1 MELEIAQSILS
12 NFGLKESI
20 VSIKRVESGLINSTF
35 VLNSSNNSYIL
46 QAINTNIFPNY
57 KKGLENILTVGN
69 WLKRKNYSYSFP
81 LPIKGKYLK
90 VENEVWRLMPCIK
103 NSISYNLVLSLGQ
116 VKSAA
121 SCLGEFY
128 HHLSDFNTESL
139 SITLPNFHN
148 GNFVTKKIKDALLNG
163 EQERLSLSRPLINE
177 IEKELPILKKW
188 DEVCNSLP
196 IRVVH
201 YDTKIN
207 NFLFDKKTDK
217 VLALIDLDTLMPGC
231 VLSDIGD
238 MIRTYSNPLG
248 EESTEFKKVFCKME
262 IVNTIIKEFT
272 NKAALEKE
280 ETENLFFGGMAITFM
295 QCVRFLT
302 DYLNGDSYYKTS
314 YKDQNLVRAKN
325 QWALYK
331 SLRNNVKPPGESLL

>member
-1 MELEIAQSILS
+1 MELKFAQSILLG
-12 NFGLKESI
+12 FGLKESI
-20 VSIKRVESGLINSTF
+20 VTIKKVESGLINSTF

-57 KKGLENILTVGN
+57 EKGLENILTVGN
-69 WLKRKNYSYSFP
+69 WLKRKNYPYSFP
-81 LPIKGKYLK
+81 LPIKGRYLK
-90 VENEVWRLMPCIK
+90 VENEVWRLMPYVK
-103 NSISYNLVLSLGQ
+103 NSISYNRVSSLGQ

-121 SCLGEFY
+121 NCLGEFY

-148 GNFVTKKIKDALLNG
+148 GNWIIKKFEEALLNAD
-163 EQERLSLSRPLINE
+163 QERLLLTKSLINE

-196 IRVVH
+196 ERVVH

-207 NFLFDKKTDK
+207 NFLFDKKTGQ
-217 VLALIDLDTLMPGC
+217 VLALIDLDTIMPGC

-238 MIRTYSNPLG
+238 MIRTYSNPVG
-248 EESTEFKKVFCKME
+248 EESKGIDKVVCNME
-262 IVNTIIKEFT
+262 IINTIIEEFT
-272 NKAALEKE
+272 KKIVLENE
-280 ETENLFFGGMAITFM
+280 EIENLFFGGMAITFM
-295 QCVRFLT
+295 QSVRFLI

-331 SLRNNVKPPGESLL
+331 SLKN

>member
-1 MELEIAQSILS
+1 
-12 NFGLKESI
+12 
-20 VSIKRVESGLINSTF
+20 
-35 VLNSSNNSYIL
+35 
-46 QAINTNIFPNY
+46 
-57 KKGLENILTVGN
+57 
-69 WLKRKNYSYSFP
+69 
-81 LPIKGKYLK
+81 
-90 VENEVWRLMPCIK
+90 
-103 NSISYNLVLSLGQ
+103 

-121 SCLGEFY
+121 NCLGEFY
-128 HHLSDFNTESL
+128 HHLSDFNAENLT
-139 SITLPNFHN
+139 ITLPSFHN
-148 GNFVTKKIKDALLNG
+148 GNSITKKFEEAVFNG
-163 EQERLSLSRPLINE
+163 DKERLLSTNALINE

-207 NFLFDKKTDK
+207 NFLFDKTTDE

-248 EESTEFKKVFCKME
+248 EESKEIEKVICNME
-262 IVNTIIKEFT
+262 VINTIIQAFT
-272 NKAALEKE
+272 NKVVLKKE
-280 ETENLFFGGMAITFM
+280 EIENLFFGGMAITLM
-295 QCVRFLT
+295 QSLRFLT

-331 SLRNNVKPPGESLL
+331 SLRNNVKPPS

>member
-1 MELEIAQSILS
+1 MELEFAQSILS
-12 NFGLKESI
+12 NFGLKEPI
-20 VSIKRVESGLINSTF
+20 VSIKRVESGLINSTL
-35 VLNSSNNSYIL
+35 VLISKTNSYIL

-57 KKGLENILTVGN
+57 EKGLENILTVGN
-69 WLKRKNYSYSFP
+69 WLKSKNYSYSFP
-81 LPIKGKYLK
+81 LPINGQYLK
-90 VENEVWRLMPCIK
+90 VENEVWRLMPYVK
-103 NSISYNLVLSLGQ
+103 NSMSYNRVSSLNQ

-121 SCLGEFY
+121 NCLGEFY
-128 HHLSDFNTESL
+128 HHLSDFNTEIL

-148 GNFVTKKIKDALLNG
+148 GNSITKKFEEALLNCDK
-163 EQERLSLSRPLINE
+163 ERLLLTKSLTNE
-177 IEKELPILKKW
+177 IVKELPILKKW

-207 NFLFDKKTDK
+207 NFLFDKKTDE

-248 EESTEFKKVFCKME
+248 EESKEIEKVICNME
-262 IVNTIIKEFT
+262 VINTIIQAFT
-272 NKAALEKE
+272 NKAALQKE
-280 ETENLFFGGMAITFM
+280 EIENLFFGGMAITLM
-295 QCVRFLT
+295 QSVRFLT
-302 DYLNGDSYYKTS
+302 DYLNRDSYYKTS
-314 YKDQNLVRAKN
+314 YKDQNLVRVKN

-331 SLRNNVKPPGESLL
+331 SLRNNLKPPS

>member
-1 MELEIAQSILS
+1 MELELAQSILLG
-12 NFGLKESI
+12 FGLKESI
-20 VSIKRVESGLINSTF
+20 VSFKRVEPGLINSTF
-35 VLNSSNNSYIL
+35 VLNSKSNSYIL

-57 KKGLENILTVGN
+57 EKGLENIITVGN
-69 WLKRKNYSYSFP
+69 WLKKKNYRYSFP
-81 LPIKGKYLK
+81 LPIKSKYLK
-90 VENEVWRLMPCIK
+90 VKNEVWRLMPYVK
-103 NSISYNLVLSLGQ
+103 NSISYNQVPSLDH

-128 HHLSDFNTESL
+128 HHLSDFNTENL

-148 GNFVTKKIKDALLNG
+148 GNWIIKKFEEALLNG
-163 EQERLSLSRPLINE
+163 EKERLLTVKALISE
-177 IEKELPILKKW
+177 VEKELPILKKW

-207 NFLFDKKTDK
+207 NFLFDKKTDD
-217 VLALIDLDTLMPGC
+217 VLALIDLDTIMPGC

-238 MIRTYSNPLG
+238 MIRTYSNPVG
-248 EESTEFKKVFCKME
+248 EESKEIDKVVCDME
-262 IVNTIIKEFT
+262 IINTIIQEFT
-272 NKAALEKE
+272 KKVALAKE
-280 ETENLFFGGMAITFM
+280 EIENLFFGGVAITFM
-295 QCVRFLT
+295 QNVRFLT

-325 QWALYK
+325 QWALFQSMK
-331 SLRNNVKPPGESLL
+331 ENRK

>member
-1 MELEIAQSILS
+1 MELKFAQSILLG
-12 NFGLKESI
+12 FGLKESI
-20 VSIKRVESGLINSTF
+20 VTIKKVESGLINSTF

-57 KKGLENILTVGN
+57 EKGLENILNVGN
-69 WLKRKNYSYSFP
+69 WLKKKNYPYLFP
-81 LPIKGKYLK
+81 LPIKGEYLK
-90 VENEVWRLMPCIK
+90 VKNEDWRLMPFVK
-103 NSISYNLVLSLGQ
+103 NSISYNRVSSLGQ

-148 GNFVTKKIKDALLNG
+148 GNWIIKKFEEALLNCDK
-163 EQERLSLSRPLINE
+163 ERLLLTKCLINE
-177 IEKELPILKKW
+177 IEKELPIINKW
-188 DEVCNSLP
+188 DEVCNSLHK
-196 IRVVH
+196 RVVH

-207 NFLFDKKTDK
+207 NFLFDKKTDD
-217 VLALIDLDTLMPGC
+217 VLALIDLDTIMPGC

-238 MIRTYSNPLG
+238 MIRTYSNPVG
-248 EESTEFKKVFCKME
+248 EESKEIDKVVCNME
-262 IVNTIIKEFT
+262 IINTIIQEFT
-272 NKAALEKE
+272 KKVALGKKE
-280 ETENLFFGGMAITFM
+280 IENLFFGGIAITFM
-295 QCVRFLT
+295 QSVRFLT
-302 DYLNGDSYYKTS
+302 DYLNRDSYYKTS

-331 SLRNNVKPPGESLL
+331 SLKN

>member
-1 MELEIAQSILS
+1 MELEFAQSILS
-12 NFGLKESI
+12 HFGLKEPV

-57 KKGLENILTVGN
+57 EKGLENIITVGN
-69 WLKRKNYSYSFP
+69 WLKRKNYPYSFP
-81 LPIKGKYLK
+81 LPIKGRYLK
-90 VENEVWRLMPCIK
+90 VENEVWRLMPYVK
-103 NSISYNLVLSLGQ
+103 NSISYNRVSSLNQ

-121 SCLGEFY
+121 NCLGEFY
-128 HHLSDFNTESL
+128 HHLSDFNTENL

-148 GNFVTKKIKDALLNG
+148 GNWIIKKFEEALLNG
-163 EQERLSLSRPLINE
+163 EKKRLLTVKALINV
-177 IEKELPILKKW
+177 IEKELPILNKW
-188 DEVCNSLP
+188 DEVCNSIP
-196 IRVVH
+196 KRVIH

-207 NFLFDKKTDK
+207 NFLFDKKTDE

-238 MIRTYSNPLG
+238 MIRAYSNPLG
-248 EESTEFKKVFCKME
+248 EESKEIEKVICNME
-262 IVNTIIKEFT
+262 IINTIIQAFT
-272 NKAALEKE
+272 NKAALQKKEK
-280 ETENLFFGGMAITFM
+280 ENLFFGGMAITFM
-295 QCVRFLT
+295 QSVRFLT
-302 DYLNGDSYYKTS
+302 DYLNGDSYYKTG

-331 SLRNNVKPPGESLL
+331 SLRNNVKPPS

>member
-1 MELEIAQSILS
+1 VELKFAQSILLG
-12 NFGLKESI
+12 FGLKESI
-20 VSIKRVESGLINSTF
+20 VTIKKVESGLINSTF
-35 VLNSSNNSYIL
+35 VLNSKTNSYIL

-57 KKGLENILTVGN
+57 EKGLENILTVGN

-81 LPIKGKYLK
+81 LPIKGRYLK
-90 VENEVWRLMPCIK
+90 VENEVWRLMPYVK
-103 NSISYNLVLSLGQ
+103 NSISYNRVSSLNQ

-148 GNFVTKKIKDALLNG
+148 GKSITKKFKEALLNG
-163 EQERLSLSRPLINE
+163 EQDRLLSIKALINE
-177 IEKELPILKKW
+177 IEKELPILEKW
-188 DEVCNSLP
+188 EEVCNSLP
-196 IRVVH
+196 KRVVH

-207 NFLFDKKTDK
+207 NFLFDKKTDD
-217 VLALIDLDTLMPGC
+217 VLALIDLDTIMPGC

-238 MIRTYSNPLG
+238 MIRTYSNPVG
-248 EESTEFKKVFCKME
+248 EESKEIDKVVCNME
-262 IVNTIIKEFT
+262 IINTIIQEFT
-272 NKAALEKE
+272 KKVALGKKE
-280 ETENLFFGGMAITFM
+280 IENLFFGGMAITFM
-295 QCVRFLT
+295 QSVRFLT

-314 YKDQNLVRAKN
+314 YKNQNLVRAKN

-331 SLRNNVKPPGESLL
+331 SLKN

>member
-1 MELEIAQSILS
+1 MELKFAQSILLG
-12 NFGLKESI
+12 FGLKESI
-20 VSIKRVESGLINSTF
+20 VTIKKVESGLINSTF
-35 VLNSSNNSYIL
+35 VLNSKTNSYIL
-46 QAINTNIFPNY
+46 QAINTNVFPNY
-57 KKGLENILTVGN
+57 EKGLENILTVGN
-69 WLKRKNYSYSFP
+69 WLKKKNYSYSFP
-81 LPIKGKYLK
+81 LPTKEEYLK
-90 VENEVWRLMPCIK
+90 LRNKVWRLLPYVK
-103 NSISYNLVLSLGQ
+103 NSISYNRVSSLYH

-121 SCLGEFY
+121 NCLGEFY
-128 HHLSDFNTESL
+128 HLLSDFSAENLT
-139 SITLPNFHN
+139 ITLPNLHN
-148 GNFVTKKIKDALLNG
+148 GNSKTKKFKEAILNG
-163 EQERLSLSRPLINE
+163 DKKRLLLTRSLINE

-207 NFLFDKKTDK
+207 NFLFDKTTDE

-248 EESTEFKKVFCKME
+248 EESKEIEKVICNTEV
-262 IVNTIIKEFT
+262 INTIIQAFT
-272 NKAALEKE
+272 KKVALEKE
-280 ETENLFFGGMAITFM
+280 EIENLFFGGLAITFM

-314 YKDQNLVRAKN
+314 YKDQNLMRTKN

-331 SLRNNVKPPGESLL
+331 SLKN

>member
-1 MELEIAQSILS
+1 MELDFAQSILFG
-12 NFGLKESI
+12 FGLKESI
-20 VSIKRVESGLINSTF
+20 VTIKKVESGLINSTF

-46 QAINTNIFPNY
+46 QAINTNVFPNY
-57 KKGLENILTVGN
+57 EKGLENILTVGN
-69 WLKRKNYSYSFP
+69 WLKKKNYPYSFP
-81 LPIKGKYLK
+81 LPINGQYLK
-90 VENEVWRLMPCIK
+90 VENEVWRLMPYVK
-103 NSISYNLVLSLGQ
+103 NSISYNRVSSLYQ

-128 HHLSDFNTESL
+128 HHLSDFNTENL
-139 SITLPNFHN
+139 SITLPNFHH
-148 GNFVTKKIKDALLNG
+148 GNSIIKKFEEALLNG
-163 EQERLSLSRPLINE
+163 EKERLLTVKALINE
-177 IEKELPILKKW
+177 IEKELPILNKW

-207 NFLFDKKTDK
+207 NFLFDKTTDE
-217 VLALIDLDTLMPGC
+217 VLALIDLDTIMPGF

-238 MIRTYSNPLG
+238 MIRTYSNPVG
-248 EESTEFKKVFCKME
+248 EESKEIIKVVCNME
-262 IVNTIIKEFT
+262 IISTIIQEFT
-272 NKAALEKE
+272 NKAALQKE
-280 ETENLFFGGMAITFM
+280 EIENLFFGGMAITFM

-331 SLRNNVKPPGESLL
+331 SLKN